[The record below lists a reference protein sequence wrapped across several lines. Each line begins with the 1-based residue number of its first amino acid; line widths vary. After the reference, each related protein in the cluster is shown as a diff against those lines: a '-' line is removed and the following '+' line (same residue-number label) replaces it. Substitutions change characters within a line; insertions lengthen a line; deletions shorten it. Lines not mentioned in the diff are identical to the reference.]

1 MQRLPSL
8 DFLRG
13 TAALA
18 VAIPHFFMLTS
29 ASLPAEIASVLAVEI
44 FFVLSGFVLGPQIVR
59 CLQSG
64 RPRDLRIFLTR
75 RWMRTI
81 PPYVFA
87 LALISLTV
95 GNVSGADFGRYL
107 LYVENFCAQHNTKDY
122 FPIAWS
128 LSIEEWFYVVFPIVL
143 LGVAAVFRNHRIAFS
158 VLVAIGFIAAITGL
172 RLCFGDTH
180 EWGAGVR
187 RVVIFR
193 VDAIAYG
200 YLLFVWMAARRENAT
215 HSPGLPLS
223 LALFAVSALF
233 AVLLTQQIYESHNRT
248 AEILFPFAAA
258 AFGMCSI
265 LLFHSMQPL
274 FERTGFGLTAFAL
287 FLGQVS
293 YSLYLFHLLIANAV
307 VPHVGALALPLQLA
321 VYLSACLAFSAIFYR
336 LFERPI
342 LALRPSYGES
352 ITGAF
357 ADADSPRV
365 ATATFPLQ
373 RNAA

>member
-1 MQRLPSL
+1 
-8 DFLRG
+8 
-13 TAALA
+13 
-18 VAIPHFFMLTS
+18 
-29 ASLPAEIASVLAVEI
+29 
-44 FFVLSGFVLGPQIVR
+44 
-59 CLQSG
+59 
-64 RPRDLRIFLTR
+64 
-75 RWMRTI
+75 
-81 PPYVFA
+81 
-87 LALISLTV
+87 
-95 GNVSGADFGRYL
+95 
-107 LYVENFCAQHNTKDY
+107 
-122 FPIAWS
+122 
-128 LSIEEWFYVVFPIVL
+128 
-143 LGVAAVFRNHRIAFS
+143 
-158 VLVAIGFIAAITGL
+158 
-172 RLCFGDTH
+172 
-180 EWGAGVR
+180 
-187 RVVIFR
+187 
-193 VDAIAYG
+193 
-200 YLLFVWMAARRENAT
+200 MAARRENAK

-233 AVLLTQQIYESHNRT
+233 AVLLTQQIYESHSRT

-342 LALRPSYGES
+342 LALRPSYGGS

>member
-1 MQRLPSL
+1 MERLPSL

-29 ASLPAEIASVLAVEI
+29 ASLPAEIASVLAVEV

-64 RPRDLRIFLTR
+64 RLRDLRIFLTR

-95 GNVSGADFGRYL
+95 GNVSGADFGRYV

-128 LSIEEWFYVVFPIVL
+128 LSIEEWFYVVFPVVL
-143 LGVAAVFRNHRIAFS
+143 LSAAAFFRNHRTAFS
-158 VLVAIGFIAAITGL
+158 VLVAVGFIAVITGL

-193 VDAIAYG
+193 IDAIAYG
-200 YLLFVWMAARRENAT
+200 YLLFVWMAARRENGK
-215 HSPGLPLS
+215 HSVGLPLG
-223 LALFAVSALF
+223 SALF
-233 AVLLTQQIYESHNRT
+233 AASTLFAVVLTREIYQSHSRT

-265 LLFHSMQPL
+265 LLFHSAQPL
-274 FERTGFGLTAFAL
+274 FERTHFRLSSFAL

-307 VPHVGALALPLQLA
+307 VPHVGTLALPLQLV

-342 LALRPSYGES
+342 LALRPSYGEP
-352 ITGAF
+352 ITGAL
-357 ADADSPRV
+357 ADAEASRAV
-365 ATATFPLQ
+365 TATFPLQ
-373 RNAA
+373 RSAA